1 MKSISFSFDNFDLI
15 INPFEFTGMNF
26 IVTVIQDSV
35 AVFCKHICKF
45 IHDGIVERSR
55 QEAPFINGFSGPRP

>member
-26 IVTVIQDSV
+26 IIAVIQDSV
-35 AVFCKHICKF
+35 AVFCKHICKR
-45 IHDGIVERSR
+45 IHDRIVERFR
-55 QEAPFINGFSGPRP
+55 

>member
-1 MKSISFSFDNFDLI
+1 MKPISFSFDNFDLI

-26 IVTVIQDSV
+26 IVAVIQDSV

-45 IHDGIVERSR
+45 IHDGIVERFR
-55 QEAPFINGFSGPRP
+55 